1 VPDEPAEF
9 DPTAILRVLNAHQ
22 VKFVVVGGVSG
33 NLHGSTTLTE
43 DIDIAYARDR
53 QNLERLAGA
62 LRDLRA
68 TLRGAPKGLPFKL
81 DAATLRAGL
90 NFTFSTRLGPL
101 DCIGEAAGGFTY
113 DNLIGN
119 AELYP
124 LSGMTVVA
132 ASLDDLIRMKRAA
145 GRIKDRIEVENLSA
159 LREVRD
165 SEGRS

>member
-9 DPTAILRVLNAHQ
+9 DPTAILRVLDAFE

-53 QNLERLAGA
+53 ENLERLASA

-68 TLRGAPKGLPFKL
+68 TLRGAPKDLPFKL

-113 DNLIGN
+113 DNLVGN
-119 AELYP
+119 AESYP
-124 LSGMTVVA
+124 ISGMRVVA
-132 ASLDDLIRMKRAA
+132 ASLDDLI
-145 GRIKDRIEVENLSA
+145 
-159 LREVRD
+159 
-165 SEGRS
+165 